1 MNKSDLQ
8 FLKKNHA
15 CKSEMAWLKKGKY
28 QSLQK
33 AWTDC
38 ENSLWMLWLLE
49 KKKLLD
55 KKTAM
60 RLAIIFAKDV
70 LPIFEAKYP
79 DDRRPRRAIEAVES
93 YLKTNCHDAADLNAF
108 AATTVFAAT
117 TAIAFITFYIN
128 NDGDI
133 NAAKA
138 FRAAITFVTSID
150 NDSDIDAAR
159 AFCAAAYTANAAAI
173 YTVNIID
180 FTTVYYKY
188 LKRQAN
194 QIRELIP
201 ELPESNR
208 FNNNKAI
215 TNTVIDIPI
224 IAFGYPD

>member
-8 FLKKNHA
+8 FLRKNHA
-15 CKSEMAWLKKGKY
+15 CKSGMAWLKKGKY
-28 QSLQK
+28 ESFSQ

-79 DDRRPRRAIEAVES
+79 DDRRPRKAIEAVES
-93 YLKTNCHDAADLNAF
+93 YLKTNRHDATVF
-108 AATTVFAAT
+108 ATTVFAAT
-117 TAIAFITFYIN
+117 AAIAFVTFYVN

-133 NAAKA
+133 NTARA
-138 FRAAITFVTSID
+138 FCAAIIFVTSVD

-159 AFCAAAYTANAAAI
+159 AFCATAYAAKAIAVYTAN
-173 YTVNIID
+173 IID
-180 FTTVYYKY
+180 STTGYYKH
-188 LKRQAN
+188 LKKQAN

-201 ELPESNR
+201 KLPE
-208 FNNNKAI
+208 I
-215 TNTVIDIPI
+215 
-224 IAFGYPD
+224 

>member
-8 FLKKNHA
+8 FLRKNHA
-15 CKSEMAWLKKGKY
+15 CKSGMAWLKKGKY
-28 QSLQK
+28 ESFSQ

-79 DDRRPRRAIEAVES
+79 DDRRPRKAIEAVES
-93 YLKTNCHDAADLNAF
+93 YLKTNRHDATVL
-108 AATTVFAAT
+108 ATTVFAAT
-117 TAIAFITFYIN
+117 AAIAFVTFYVN

-133 NAAKA
+133 NTARAFCAAIIFVTSVDNDSDINAARA

-159 AFCAAAYTANAAAI
+159 AFCAAAYAAQAIAVYTA
-173 YTVNIID
+173 NIID
-180 FTTVYYKY
+180 STTGYYKH
-188 LKRQAN
+188 LKKQAN

-201 ELPESNR
+201 ELTE
-208 FNNNKAI
+208 K
-215 TNTVIDIPI
+215 
-224 IAFGYPD
+224 